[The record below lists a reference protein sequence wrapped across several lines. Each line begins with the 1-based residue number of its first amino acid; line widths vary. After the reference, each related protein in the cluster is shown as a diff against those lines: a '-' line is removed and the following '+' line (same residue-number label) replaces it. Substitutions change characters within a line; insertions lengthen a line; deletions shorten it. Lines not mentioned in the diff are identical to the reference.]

1 MKLYHYTKANRLHSI
16 FTDGFIATEMK
27 RSVNTM
33 QKETDYV
40 WFTEKLQYPKT
51 ALPAFS
57 LFPETLLSTHLL
69 TKNVH
74 VDLGKIGAVIGNF
87 YRFSFNSEEVRFK
100 KWLHSDER
108 KVALLSDKWRRMES
122 VANKVNDDARV
133 FWIAPKDVQL
143 INFSLEVFEN
153 NSWNVVLSNVSLN
166 DASLETMKVID
177 DLKVI
182 SKNLCNKFNLPVYEE
197 LEAA

>member
-57 LFPETLLSTHLL
+57 LFPETSLSTHLL
-69 TKNVH
+69 NKNVH

-87 YRFSFNSEEVRFK
+87 YRFSFNSEDTRFK
-100 KWLHSDER
+100 KWWHCDETHI
-108 KVALLSDKWRRMES
+108 W
-122 VANKVNDDARV
+122 
-133 FWIAPKDVQL
+133 
-143 INFSLEVFEN
+143 
-153 NSWNVVLSNVSLN
+153 VSKL
-166 DASLETMKVID
+166 
-177 DLKVI
+177 
-182 SKNLCNKFNLPVYEE
+182 
-197 LEAA
+197 